1 MEVGDTFYVLSYRWW
16 ESWKYFISTKSK
28 NQQETLR
35 ASNLEEDEEDLDD
48 VIEDYLYRVNSFN
61 LHNVNINRKT
71 SLKPK
76 GLRK

>member
-16 ESWKYFISTKSK
+16 ESWKYFIATKSK